1 MLGATHLTTRTA
13 AWLAD
18 EVPRQLATIR
28 TTTGTPARLLPDPL
42 RVIGHDVREL
52 GIDEWPALVV
62 TPATMGGMSRVDV
75 NPDGGETYAVTYSAT
90 VYAWVRGD
98 TYADTTRARDAYAL
112 AIRSALLTRKQLT
125 AATAFGQLPPGATVW
140 VKPET
145 IREDYAPVTD
155 DGARTIAAVRVD
167 VDVVQVE
174 TWDGPTVLNTTDTAR
189 TSTATADVL
198 DGPAVTPPAAGA
210 ADTAPVPHPA
220 NL

>member
-18 EVPRQLATIR
+18 EVPRQLDTIR
-28 TTTGTPARLLPDPL
+28 TTTPTPVQVLPDPL

-52 GIDEWPALVV
+52 GIDEWPAIVV
-62 TPATMGGMSRVDV
+62 TPRHDERHDPRRRQPRRRRNLRRDVLRHRVRV
-75 NPDGGETYAVTYSAT
+75 G
-90 VYAWVRGD
+90 RGD

-112 AIRSALLTRKQLT
+112 AIRSTLLTRKQLT
-125 AATAFGQLPPGATVW
+125 AATGFGQLPPGATVW

-155 DGARTIAAVRVD
+155 DGARTIAAVKVD

-174 TWDGPTVLNTTDTAR
+174 TWDGPTILNTTDTPR
-189 TSTATADVL
+189 DNTTTAELL

-210 ADTAPVPHPA
+210 ADTAPIPHPA